1 MVYRDRREYHPLSF
15 GSRHFGESIDSGSPG
30 RLSQSTEA
38 GAGKRQIFAI
48 GNFVNQRVLKPLHD
62 FLMDT
67 LRSIPMDGTFNQLRP
82 CNLQQIYEVPFL
94 RSVREKVYPG
104 QRFTW
109 YAILGDDV
117 CIADENVASLYRQTV
132 ACFQAGPAARKRSLP
147 VLTWIS
153 GDGIRRPE
161 ATSSRGRSLAL
172 GDRLAVSLERSAY
185 QARRIRSSPSK
196 RMRANT

>member
-1 MVYRDRREYHPLSF
+1 MFYC
-15 GSRHFGESIDSGSPG
+15 
-30 RLSQSTEA
+30 A
-38 GAGKRQIFAI
+38 
-48 GNFVNQRVLKPLHD
+48 
-62 FLMDT
+62 
-67 LRSIPMDGTFNQLRP
+67 
-82 CNLQQIYEVPFL
+82 
-94 RSVREKVYPG
+94 EKVYPG
-104 QRFTW
+104 QRFTR

-172 GDRLAVSLERSAY
+172 GDRLAVSLATAKRLPSAKDSFLS
-185 QARRIRSSPSK
+185 QQEDARLNLKELTRF
-196 RMRANT
+196 T